1 VAPPS
6 DPLPGGPPRALRAL
20 SCAAAVA
27 TLFPLLSLSVLN
39 GDWINHGWMLQRVAA
54 GFGESGLPPVLLDVP
69 GWRGDPWFL
78 FYGLGVYVP
87 LAPLAW
93 LLGAPLAIKLGAF
106 ALHAL
111 LGSRT
116 ARLVFRGT
124 GSAGVAACVS
134 TLVLSAV
141 FPLSDLCARGA
152 VVEFFAYEL
161 MAVAV
166 VSLALGATE
175 ARAHLIVQACCASTV
190 GALAHPPLFLL
201 GALFVLPVAAAT
213 AWALGP
219 ARLAR
224 RQAVAC
230 ALALALCAGTLAL
243 SLAIVLPS
251 LEYLGIQLVGLH
263 HVTVYAVAT
272 IDHPLARLSPL
283 PLDLRLGATA
293 VLPRLSAPFHGALAA
308 VLVAAWLTAAR
319 TRLPRRVLAAASLGC
334 AALLAA
340 LLLSLPL
347 WPSVPLDGV
356 PGVRVSAADAV
367 PSRLLAHIEFAYRLV
382 AAQDLLLLALVAL
395 TFARTPERGAVGAQ
409 FAGSRAGRVVL
420 GVATAVGLLGSAME
434 SRMLLAAGRLDG
446 ASADLM
452 LAEIERPAW
461 PSTFYARGTFAMS
474 RAFAPL
480 GADLPAVGATTRADG
495 RYGRALEVEC
505 ATTCGVVTDV
515 VPTRFA
521 DVRVDGRALPRGDL
535 RASGFPAPLTA
546 PREEQR
552 EADRARRLAVV
563 LPAGTHRVT
572 IRLVPFWVRLVSP
585 ALVAIAATAV
595 VAQLAAALARR
606 RADAA

>member
-6 DPLPGGPPRALRAL
+6 DPLPGGPPRALCAV
-20 SCAAAVA
+20 SWAAALA
-27 TLFPLLSLSVLN
+27 TLFALLPLSVPN
-39 GDWINHGWMLQRVAA
+39 RDWINHGWMLQRVAT
-54 GFGESGLPPVLLDVP
+54 GFRESGLPPVLLDVS

-93 LLGAPLAIKLGAF
+93 LLGAPWAIKLGAL

-111 LGSRT
+111 LGFRT

-166 VSLALGATE
+166 VSLALGSTE
-175 ARAHLIVQACCASTV
+175 ARAHLIVQACCLSTL

-213 AWALGP
+213 VWALGP
-219 ARLAR
+219 VRLAR

-230 ALALALCAGTLAL
+230 GLALALCAGTLTL

-251 LEYLGIQLVGLH
+251 LKLLGIQLVGLH

-308 VLVAAWLTAAR
+308 VLIGAWLAATR
-319 TRLPRRVLAAASLGC
+319 ARLPRRVRAAAALGC
-334 AALLAA
+334 AALVTA

-347 WPSVPLDGV
+347 WPSVPLDAV
-356 PGVRVSAADAV
+356 PGVRVSAADAL
-367 PSRLLAHIEFAYRLV
+367 PSRLLAHVEFAYRLV

-395 TFARTPERGAVGAQ
+395 TFARPPG
-409 FAGSRAGRVVL
+409 FARSRAGRVLL
-420 GVATAVGLLGSAME
+420 GVATGVGLLGNAME
-434 SRMLLAAGRLDG
+434 SRMLLAAPRLDG
-446 ASADLM
+446 ASADRM
-452 LAEIERPAW
+452 LAETLRPDW

-480 GADLPAVGATTRADG
+480 GADLPGVGATTRADG
-495 RYGRALEVEC
+495 RYGRAVEVEC
-505 ATTCGVVTDV
+505 ASACGVVTDV

-521 DVRVDGRALPRGDL
+521 AVRVDGRALPRGDL
-535 RASGFPAPLTA
+535 RASGFPAPSSA

-563 LPAGTHRVT
+563 LPVGTHRIAIT
-572 IRLVPFWVRLVSP
+572 LVPFWVRLVSP
-585 ALVAIAATAV
+585 ALVALAAAAV

-606 RADAA
+606 RAGAG